1 MLEKMVGKGT
11 SCSRRG
17 LAMGDGVYSMVYDYL
32 FVGVLVHRRCIGLA
46 ETGDCLDIW
55 RLYPPLRTMN
65 ITRHESDVGE
75 M

>member
-1 MLEKMVGKGT
+1 
-11 SCSRRG
+11 
-17 LAMGDGVYSMVYDYL
+17 MGDGVYSMVYDYL
-32 FVGVLVHRRCIGLA
+32 FVGVLVHRRCIGLP
-46 ETGDCLDIW
+46 ETGDCLDTW